1 MRGPRGLGSSSSSSR
16 SSRSSS
22 SSSSSCC
29 TNRRSNCSSSSSSS
43 GSSSAVAAAV
53 EVVACPKE
61 LDTVL
66 ATVVYE
72 QNPGPKTLKPETRA
86 TWLLFRVAGR
96 YRGFPSCPEVQMAN
110 HCTANHR
117 RNSRGGSPFITA
129 APESLNPEPLS
140 LNLNQTSKR
149 EFLKILRLSKY
160 GFGFSQQH
168 KSIRRNRIP
177 PIMHPNSCLKPQALN
192 PLNSPKPLNPRTL
205 KPEPLASYL
214 FNRSRRSAPE
224 VQNPL
229 EFRV

>member
-1 MRGPRGLGSSSSSSR
+1 MQ
-16 SSRSSS
+16 
-22 SSSSSCC
+22 
-29 TNRRSNCSSSSSSS
+29 SSSSSS

-53 EVVACPKE
+53 EVVASPKE

-96 YRGFPSCPEVQMAN
+96 YRGFPSCPEVQMTN

-117 RNSRGGSPFITA
+117 RKNRGGSRLITA

-160 GFGFSQQH
+160 GVGFLNS
-168 KSIRRNRIP
+168 KSIRRNRTP
-177 PIMHPNSCLKPQALN
+177 PIMHPKSCLKPQALN
-192 PLNSPKPLNPRTL
+192 PLNSPKP
-205 KPEPLASYL
+205 
-214 FNRSRRSAPE
+214 
-224 VQNPL
+224 
-229 EFRV
+229 